1 MNESLLITFSYIC
14 SLWISNWLMISH
26 LSIRKS
32 FRGRRKPLW
41 MLELKLS
48 VILFCIIV
56 LSVDSFS
63 IFLWMKL
70 LLNWLKL
77 PFYSLFEFK
86 FCFRNSALIGH
97 PGASFPKGIHK
108 KKEEDR
114 VGDVGFPFVLIP
126 VPSISSNSS
135 VYTPWYVLGEG

>member
-1 MNESLLITFSYIC
+1 MKVYQCFFIYMWPLDKQQ
-14 SLWISNWLMISH
+14 LMISH

-86 FCFRNSALIGH
+86 FCFRNSALVGH

-108 KKEEDR
+108 KRKTGWEMWVFHSCWSLYHLLALIVAFILLGMYWER
-114 VGDVGFPFVLIP
+114 VRVL
-126 VPSISSNSS
+126 
-135 VYTPWYVLGEG
+135 